1 MYHYNPST
9 RMKLSLRCDKEDP
22 ECKRCLDSGL
32 ACSYPQR
39 RKPRTTRSSEL
50 HHLGHRLE
58 ALEERMGGT
67 ETPHPRTTPPT
78 PPPTQTNRHTEAES
92 RDIPTESSETRSSTW
107 IYRMV
112 SGAKDNIEHL
122 TSEASSSWTRS
133 TVDNAITRLDTALV
147 NLAAPSPRPDHNV
160 RDEPINRLPVSD
172 IKRFIDVFLEVILPN
187 LSIFD
192 SFATLVDSEF
202 LRAIP
207 HVIGSPYAMI
217 EPVMQ
222 VIYFN
227 AIYFGQTAGTGAEQR
242 AAAKTYYRCLQV
254 VPKWLASAQGSHLD
268 LIAASLTAWMGI
280 NNFDYH
286 LSWQFHR
293 EACRFGDLLGIH
305 DVDSLPTGTAQEET
319 EKDVKRRMHWYLVE
333 MDLLFRTW
341 YDKPTALGCP
351 IGQVRLPA
359 EISPQTKQPKP
370 HNCILFLVWS
380 RTLFIMANFF
390 NQVESS
396 TASDHLGS
404 TADTC
409 CMELEELVSD
419 WDLLSLAR
427 SPNLGRVKSWLFLE
441 TVIALHLFIIF
452 INRKVSSAEQIVHPQ
467 AVRSARLIISIILE
481 KSESPISPWG
491 KQDDFQTHFLTFYP
505 FGAFFTLYYHILSST
520 QPDEYEN
527 DLRTLERVVNMMAAA
542 AVIRPDFA
550 PIADAVS
557 ALNDVCRAF
566 HSGQKKPAFTIS
578 YADMPPDNPLLL
590 LPNEQEA
597 GSSTAA
603 DLPPLEALQNLASIM
618 PLQTEEALDDA
629 FGIPFQLQPQV
640 APSTQS
646 GLVTETETVQTMAQ
660 PLDFVRAVENELT
673 WRNWHESWWNSQAPG
688 PS

>member
-1 MYHYNPST
+1 MYHYRPST
-9 RMKLSLRCDKEDP
+9 RMKLSCARCRTRKLRCDRREP

-32 ACSYPQR
+32 VCSYPQT

-58 ALEERMGGT
+58 ALEEPFPSKTCML
-67 ETPHPRTTPPT
+67 
-78 PPPTQTNRHTEAES
+78 TEA
-92 RDIPTESSETRSSTW
+92 PW

-112 SGAKDNIEHL
+112 SGAKDNVEHL
-122 TSEASSSWTRS
+122 TSNALASWTRS

-202 LRAIP
+202 LGAIP

-217 EPVMQ
+217 EPAMQ

-254 VPKWLASAQGSHLD
+254 VPKWLASSQGSHLD

-286 LSWQFHR
+286 LSWQFHH

-305 DVDSLPTGTAQEET
+305 DVDSLPTGTAQDEI
-319 EKDVKRRMHWYLVE
+319 EKDVKLRMHWYLVE
-333 MDLLFRTW
+333 MDLLFRIW

-370 HNCILFLVWS
+370 HKCILFLVWS
-380 RTLFIMANFF
+380 RTLFIMANFIDQF
-390 NQVESS
+390 ESS
-396 TASDHLGS
+396 TASNHLNS

-409 CMELEELVSD
+409 CMELEMLVSD

-427 SPNLGRVKSWLFLE
+427 SPSLGWVKSWLFLE
-441 TVIALHLFIIF
+441 TAIALHLFIIF
-452 INRKVSSAEQIVHPQ
+452 VRRKMSSAEQIVHPQ

-481 KSESPISPWG
+481 KSESPIPPWG
-491 KQDDFQTHFLTFYP
+491 KQDDFQTH
-505 FGAFFTLYYHILSST
+505 
-520 QPDEYEN
+520 EYEN
-527 DLRTLERVVNMMAAA
+527 DLRTLDRVVNMMAAA
-542 AVIRPDFA
+542 AAIRPDFA

-566 HSGQKKPAFTIS
+566 HSRQKKSAFTINS
-578 YADMPPDNPLLL
+578 ADRPPDNQLLVW
-590 LPNEQEA
+590 PNEQEA
-597 GSSTAA
+597 CSSTVA
-603 DLPPLEALQNLASIM
+603 DLPPPEALQNLAFMM
-618 PLQTEEALDDA
+618 PLQTKEALDDA
-629 FGIPFQLQPQV
+629 FGIPFQLQHQV

-646 GLVTETETVQTMAQ
+646 GLVTEMEIARPMAQ
-660 PLDFVRAVENELT
+660 PLDIVREVENELT
-673 WRNWHESWWNSQAPG
+673 WRNWHESWWNFQAPG

>member
-1 MYHYNPST
+1 MQ
-9 RMKLSLRCDKEDP
+9 DQE
-22 ECKRCLDSGL
+22 DSGL
-32 ACSYPQR
+32 SCSYPQR
-39 RKPRTTRSSEL
+39 RKARTTQSSEL

-58 ALEERMGGT
+58 ALEERLRGT
-67 ETPHPRTTPPT
+67 EAPPHPDTTPPT
-78 PPPTQTNRHTEAES
+78 PPPTLSNVQTEAES
-92 RDIPTESSETRSSTW
+92 RDIPIESSEARSSTW

-122 TSEASSSWTRS
+122 TSNASSSWTRS

-160 RDEPINRLPVSD
+160 TDEPRNHLPVSD
-172 IKRFIDVFLEVILPN
+172 LKRFIDVFLEVILPN

-202 LRAIP
+202 LRSMP
-207 HVIGSPYAMI
+207 HVIGSPYAII

-222 VIYFN
+222 VLYFN

-242 AAAKTYYRCLQV
+242 AAAKTYYRGLQV

-293 EACRFGDLLGIH
+293 EACRFGDRLGIH
-305 DVDSLPTGTAQEET
+305 EVDSLPLGTAQEEI

-341 YDKPTALGCP
+341 YDKPTALRCP
-351 IGQVRLPA
+351 VGQVRLPA

-370 HNCILFLVWS
+370 HNCILFLVRA

-390 NQVESS
+390 VQFEASR
-396 TASDHLGS
+396 ASDHLS
-404 TADTC
+404 TTANTC
-409 CMELEELVSD
+409 CMELEELVND

-427 SPNLGRVKSWLFLE
+427 SPNLGWVKSWLVLE

-452 INRKVSSAEQIVHPQ
+452 MRRKVSSAEQIVHPQ
-467 AVRSARLIISIILE
+467 AVRSARLIIGIILE

-491 KQDDFQTHFLTFYP
+491 EQDDFQTH
-505 FGAFFTLYYHILSST
+505 
-520 QPDEYEN
+520 EYES
-527 DLRTLERVVNMMAAA
+527 DLCTLERVVNMMVAAA
-542 AVIRPDFA
+542 AIRPDFA

-566 HSGQKKPAFTIS
+566 HSGQKNPAFTINS
-578 YADMPPDNPLLL
+578 SDMLPDNPLFL
-590 LPNEQEA
+590 LPNEKEA
-597 GSSTAA
+597 GLSTVA
-603 DLPPLEALQNLASIM
+603 DLPPLGALQNLASIM
-618 PLQTEEALDDA
+618 PLQTDEELDYA
-629 FGIPFQLQPQV
+629 FGIPFQLQHQV
-640 APSTQS
+640 VPSTQS
-646 GLVTETETVQTMAQ
+646 GLVTEKETARTMAQ